1 MTMHVYCVYP
11 AISKSPKHL
20 KKNSKLPMSE
30 FFGKKPSIGCYVS
43 TTYI

>member
-1 MTMHVYCVYP
+1 MYILYL
-11 AISKSPKHL
+11 SGNF

-30 FFGKKPSIGCYVS
+30 FKKKKNSIGCYVS

>member
-1 MTMHVYCVYP
+1 MYNLYL
-11 AISKSPKHL
+11 SGNL